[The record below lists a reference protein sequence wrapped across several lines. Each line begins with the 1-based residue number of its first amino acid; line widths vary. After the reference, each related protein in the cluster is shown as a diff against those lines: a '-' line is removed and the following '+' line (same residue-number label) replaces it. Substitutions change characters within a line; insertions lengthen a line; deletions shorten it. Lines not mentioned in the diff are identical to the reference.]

1 MNMSFTL
8 QKKRLVGVKKRSSN
22 SCWNYEL
29 TQSFRCSYS
38 GDDDDTR
45 LMVMTTEFLGRSSN
59 PMIRGQ
65 KWSPTQMFELHL
77 LNSTAV

>member
-38 GDDDDTR
+38 GDDDTR

>member
-1 MNMSFTL
+1 M
-8 QKKRLVGVKKRSSN
+8 GVKKRSSN

-38 GDDDDTR
+38 GDGDDDTR
-45 LMVMTTEFLGRSSN
+45 LIVMTTEFLGQESN

-65 KWSPTQMFELHL
+65 K
-77 LNSTAV
+77 

>member
-1 MNMSFTL
+1 MNMCPL
-8 QKKRLVGVKKRSSN
+8 LYRKKRLVGVKKRSSN

-38 GDDDDTR
+38 GDGDDDTR
-45 LMVMTTEFLGRSSN
+45 LIVMTTEFLGQESN

-65 KWSPTQMFELHL
+65 K
-77 LNSTAV
+77 